1 MEKMNVIGFH
11 EPEKEYGFLSNWYE
25 SDFTIDGRTF
35 SSIEQ
40 YMMYQKASVFHD
52 EEHAREVLQMTD
64 AREIKAVGR
73 KVRNYNDTV
82 WNGIRQIVVYEGLM
96 AKFSQSKEL
105 TGQLLDTGD
114 AVLAECNPGDPVWGI
129 AMERDDEDRFYMDRW
144 KGSNLLGF
152 LLMIVRE
159 KLRSEQK

>member
-1 MEKMNVIGFH
+1 MEKLNLIGFH

-25 SDFTIDGRTF
+25 SEFQIDGRTF

-40 YMMYQKASVFHD
+40 YMMYKKAAVFHD
-52 EEHAREVLQMTD
+52 EEHAQEVLNLTD
-64 AREIKAVGR
+64 ARAIKEVGR

-82 WNGIRQIVVYEGLM
+82 WNGIRQIIVYEGLM

-105 TGQLLDTGD
+105 QKQLLDTGD

-129 AMERDDEDRFYMDRW
+129 AMDRDNPDREYMDRW
-144 KGSNLLGF
+144 KGTNYLGF
-152 LLMIVRE
+152 LLMMVRD
-159 KLRSEQK
+159 KLRSGKK